1 MLTKKNEAKTMTEHI
16 SCGSKCKLNST
27 TYNLNRKWNNKTC
40 PCEFK
45 NSCTCKNDYSW
56 NPLQ

>member
-1 MLTKKNEAKTMTEHI
+1 MLTKKNKAKTMTEHI

-45 NSCTCKNDYSW
+45 NSCT
-56 NPLQ
+56 